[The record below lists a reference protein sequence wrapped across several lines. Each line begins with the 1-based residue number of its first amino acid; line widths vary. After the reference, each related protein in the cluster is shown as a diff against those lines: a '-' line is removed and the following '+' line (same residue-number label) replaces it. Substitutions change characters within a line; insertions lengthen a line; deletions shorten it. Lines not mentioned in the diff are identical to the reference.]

1 MIKNPR
7 NTFTSHRAI
16 GLFVSICMIGVGLLC
31 AGCQPVLPKEEFHSP
46 EGKQP
51 RQGSSQERAS
61 TVGTLPVPEI
71 IWTEPPLCPG
81 EEQDQGQNQQTVCA
95 RVRYRADADLRE
107 LIWSEAGIVRTTQA
121 LTDVPVGFT
130 SFSPDGSQ
138 IVIQT
143 PHGHTAGGLI
153 YLYDLETEQLVN
165 LNEQVGLPVY
175 TGVSAL
181 RVAGWHPDGQQLLL
195 VNEDDELTIWLDLES
210 ERYRPLALDIDVGQ
224 MAPPRRFALAPDGSG
239 FTFDSYNRDATTR
252 DMEAAYLYWYDLATD
267 ATRLLLTVPSG
278 QGQLAESA
286 ISPDGEQLA
295 YLVHRG
301 GRAQGRS
308 EEVHLVELTERLT
321 EDRTDTAI
329 ADSADRRLLLAGNL
343 GPTRPVWSPD
353 GDRIAL
359 IRRNLDEPLRAA
371 RNQPP
376 PLGDIWIINVMSG
389 ETTQLTFTEAL
400 EQPPVWSPDGRYLA
414 FVTADGQI
422 GMVAVDAPGTIWQL
436 DDTSLSPEFVQIAFA
451 PSELAK

>member
-1 MIKNPR
+1 MIQNPR
-7 NTFTSHRAI
+7 NTLTSHRSI
-16 GLFVSICMIGVGLLC
+16 GLFASICIIGLGLLC
-31 AGCQPVLPKEEFHSP
+31 ASCQPVLPKAEFHSP
-46 EGKQP
+46 EEKQP
-51 RQGSSQERAS
+51 RKESLQERPGNA
-61 TVGTLPVPEI
+61 GALPVPEI
-71 IWTEPPLCPG
+71 SWGEPPLCPG
-81 EEQDQGQNQQTVCA
+81 EEQDQGQNQQAVCA
-95 RVRYRADADLRE
+95 RLRYRADAELRE
-107 LIWSEAGIVRTTQA
+107 LIWSEAGIVRDTQA
-121 LTDVPVGFT
+121 LTDVPPGVT
-130 SFSPDGSQ
+130 SFSPDGSRL
-138 IVIQT
+138 VIQT
-143 PHGHTAGGLI
+143 PRGHTAGGPI
-153 YLYDLETEQLVN
+153 YLYDLGTEQLVN

-195 VNEDDELTIWLDLES
+195 VNEDDELTFWLDLES
-210 ERYRPLALDIDVGQ
+210 GRYRPLALDIDVGQ
-224 MAPPRRFALAPDGSG
+224 LAPPRRFALAPDGSG

-252 DMEAAYLYWYDLATD
+252 DTEAAYLYWYDLATD
-267 ATRLLLTVPSG
+267 ETRLLLTVPSG

-308 EEVHLVELTERLT
+308 EEVHLIEFNQGLT

-329 ADSADRRLLLAGNL
+329 VDSADSRLLLAGNL

-353 GDRIAL
+353 GEYIAL
-359 IRRNLDEPLRAA
+359 IRRDMDEPLRAA

-376 PLGDIWIINVMSG
+376 PLGDIWIIDTISG
-389 ETTQLTFTEAL
+389 ETTQLTFTQAL

-422 GMVAVDAPGTIWQL
+422 GMVAVDAPGKIWQL
-436 DDTSLSPEFVQIAFA
+436 DDTSLSPEIVQIAFA